1 MIYSVAH
8 ADGAHA
14 GLCLETPEPINAA
27 MDSIIR
33 LQVGGSDLP
42 KSSRASLN
50 SSDRVE
56 RAFKPG
62 SLIE

>member
-1 MIYSVAH
+1 MTCGAAR

-33 LQVGGSDLP
+33 LQV
-42 KSSRASLN
+42 R
-50 SSDRVE
+50 
-56 RAFKPG
+56 
-62 SLIE
+62 